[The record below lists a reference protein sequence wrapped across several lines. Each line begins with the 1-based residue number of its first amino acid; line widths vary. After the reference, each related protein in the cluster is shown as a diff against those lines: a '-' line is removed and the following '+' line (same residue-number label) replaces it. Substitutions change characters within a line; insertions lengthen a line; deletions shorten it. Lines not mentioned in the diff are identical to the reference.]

1 MSSLMPAVL
10 WTAPILWPFL
20 AAALVLIVDRGRSVL
35 VVSGP
40 VPALLFAVLG
50 PSGPA
55 PELSWVLLDL
65 RLGLD
70 PTSRVLLLT
79 TALVWMAAGI
89 AARRLTQ
96 QQAGP
101 GTFWLVT
108 LGGNIGLV
116 LAADVVSLYALYAI
130 MTFAA
135 YGLIVHDRT
144 PATRRAGRVYVVMA
158 VVGEVLLLSGLF
170 LAAGAAGST
179 DNGAVAAAL
188 AEASG
193 GSLII
198 ALLSAGFAVK
208 AGIVPLHVWLPLA
221 HPAAPVP
228 ASAAL
233 SGAMIKAGLVGWLS
247 LLPLGSTS
255 APGWSAT
262 FVGVGLLTAFWG
274 VAVGLGQDRPKVVL
288 AYSSISQMGLI
299 AVLIGLAFASPTAT
313 PVAVAA
319 AVTYA
324 LHHGVAKGALFLGVG
339 VRSTWTGPRGRLV
352 VLAGTVLA
360 GLSLA
365 GAPLSS
371 GWVAKGLVKSSVAAA
386 DVGWAGT
393 LSWLLSLA
401 AVGTTLL
408 IARLLVLLARPIP
421 GDDVAARPMS
431 DDGVA
436 GMAADPLDRALVSG
450 WGLLLVATLAA
461 TWMVP
466 ARWLAGV
473 SRPEVYA
480 ASLWDAA
487 WPVLLGL
494 ALAGAAVLLRRRA
507 GHAVVRA
514 VPRVPAGDLVV
525 LAEATVP
532 ASSRAARRMV
542 VGTVRLRDHLG
553 GLVARFEARVRP
565 GEGFVHLDVV
575 LRRWQVAGVLFVLLG
590 AALIAALGGGVG

>member
-393 LSWLLSLA
+393 LTWLLSLA